1 MRNIKIVNFEE
12 AKVEDND
19 VLILEMER
27 IHDYSSITLSVF
39 EYYFQNNSIILTF
52 SKNDKDIEY
61 ELEVSSELFKLLEK
75 HEHFI
80 MLESSKDYGDI
91 NYIVHKLK

>member
-1 MRNIKIVNFEE
+1 MHGYWLIDRYIKPRKLRLCWRCENNSPPTLIVALFPQ
-12 AKVEDND
+12 
-19 VLILEMER
+19 
-27 IHDYSSITLSVF
+27 
-39 EYYFQNNSIILTF
+39 YYFQNNSIILTF

-75 HEHFI
+75 HDHFI